1 MLGPMHTLHIEIS
14 INDLPT
20 FRASFAEHAAV
31 RRQHG
36 VLAERVSHPVDD
48 GGRLL
53 IDLDFRSQGEAEGF
67 LDFLRE
73 AVWKGNPAIDGTPEA
88 RILEP
93 LVLTPA

>member
-1 MLGPMHTLHIEIS
+1 MLGHMHTLHIEIS
-14 INDLPT
+14 INDLPA
-20 FRASFAEHAAV
+20 FRAGFAEHATV
-31 RRQHG
+31 RREHG

-53 IDLDFRSQGEAEGF
+53 IDLDFGSEGEAAAF

-93 LVLTPA
+93 LAPAPA